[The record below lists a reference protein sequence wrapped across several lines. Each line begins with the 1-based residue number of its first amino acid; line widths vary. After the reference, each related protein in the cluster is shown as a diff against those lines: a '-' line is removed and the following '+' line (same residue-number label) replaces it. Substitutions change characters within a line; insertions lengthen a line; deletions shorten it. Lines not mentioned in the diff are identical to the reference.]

1 MRSTRGELSS
11 VNPWVLP
18 NTPRMDLPRQI
29 LMVCPEDVEQGA
41 RRRGKGHP
49 TMLTWLVLVLGR
61 PGGRGSLLSVLCLV
75 VVLSVHP
82 NPSSFRG
89 AGEELA
95 EARQSSLPPAQGME
109 KVMWLRNNVE

>member
-1 MRSTRGELSS
+1 MWSREPGGGGSD
-11 VNPWVLP
+11 
-18 NTPRMDLPRQI
+18 TPPYRRRRWFWFWGD
-29 LMVCPEDVEQGA
+29 PEDV
-41 RRRGKGHP
+41 P
-49 TMLTWLVLVLGR
+49 
-61 PGGRGSLLSVLCLV
+61 GSLLSVLCLV